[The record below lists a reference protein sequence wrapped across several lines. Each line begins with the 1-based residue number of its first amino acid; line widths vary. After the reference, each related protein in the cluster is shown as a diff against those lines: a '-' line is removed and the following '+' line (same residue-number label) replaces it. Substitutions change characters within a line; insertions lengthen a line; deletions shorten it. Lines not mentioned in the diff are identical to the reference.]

1 MQRLKKKGL
10 TTDLENLDNEVSQ
23 NNKDTIKN
31 KLGVDLQLVPP
42 DIHKRNSVE
51 QAIHTFKGAFL
62 SCPIGGGN

>member
-42 DIHKRNSVE
+42 DIDRRN
-51 QAIHTFKGAFL
+51 AT
-62 SCPIGGGN
+62 